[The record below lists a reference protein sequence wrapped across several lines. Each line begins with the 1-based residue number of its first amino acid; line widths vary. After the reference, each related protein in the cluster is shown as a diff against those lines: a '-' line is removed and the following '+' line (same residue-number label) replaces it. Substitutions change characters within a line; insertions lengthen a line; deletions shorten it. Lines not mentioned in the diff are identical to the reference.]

1 MKKIL
6 LSAILATSIIGAS
19 SQVLASESK
28 ASNVQQDKLVEIA
41 QYNLK
46 LDGSKA
52 KIIAYAFRNGGKYLD
67 GVLEKL
73 SPKAGKVVR
82 SNSDEIADFFE
93 KADLLGEKEITSF
106 FIKLGL
112 PYVDALT
119 LVKLIGQVA

>member
-1 MKKIL
+1 MRKIL

-19 SQVLASESK
+19 SQALASEFE
-28 ASNVQQDKLVEIA
+28 ASNVQQNKLGEVV

-46 LDGSKA
+46 IDRSKA

-73 SPKAGKVVR
+73 SSKAGKVVR

-93 KADLLGEKEITSF
+93 KADVLGEKEITSF

-119 LVKLIGQVA
+119 LVKLIGSVA